1 MQKDLISVVLAITEY
16 LLQKETNCTIQIN
29 NRILLCAKIDK
40 FVSKYIVP
48 VKGNSLHVQ
57 SKLTFDEII
66 YHQENNI
73 KDFNTSIYYY
83 FCYIFN
89 NILQTVKK
97 SVRLLNPP
105 KMILNLVGE
114 ELCYHIHVTCQ
125 ENIPVNTRTVC
136 PNSNLAPQ
144 WQQLKEKMQVS
155 D

>member
-89 NILQTVKK
+89 NIL
-97 SVRLLNPP
+97 
-105 KMILNLVGE
+105 
-114 ELCYHIHVTCQ
+114 
-125 ENIPVNTRTVC
+125 
-136 PNSNLAPQ
+136 
-144 WQQLKEKMQVS
+144 
-155 D
+155 